1 MKHTSEFAAGKI
13 LVSSQNGVGI
23 LTIDNPERKNAI
35 NAAMWRAIPE
45 AMHWLA
51 TWGEARVIVL
61 TGGGTRDFSA
71 GADISEFPVVRK
83 DTATAKVYESENS
96 AAFAAIRNS
105 RVPVIAAIRG
115 ICYGGGFGLA
125 AAADLRIAAKD
136 AAFAVPAARLG
147 LAYPADAV
155 QDFFHALGPQI
166 SRKMLF
172 TGLAIGATELSTTG
186 FLIEVTASGALD
198 AAALSLAETI
208 AANAPLSIQASKL
221 ALRAVAANDDDLLR
235 EAEIIGATTFDS
247 SDYAEGRAAF
257 AEKRRPI
264 FNGR

>member
-13 LVSSQNGVGI
+13 LASSQNGVGI

-61 TGGGTRDFSA
+61 TGGGRRDFSA
-71 GADISEFPVVRK
+71 GADISEFPTVRK

-125 AAADLRIAAKD
+125 AAADLRIAAED

-155 QDFFHALGPQI
+155 QDFFHGLGPQI

-172 TGLAIGATELSTTG
+172 TGLALGATELSTAG
-186 FLIEVTASGALD
+186 FLMEVTASAALD

-208 AANAPLSIQASKL
+208 AANAPISVQASKL
-221 ALRAVAANDDDLLR
+221 ALRAVATNDDDLLR

-247 SDYAEGRAAF
+247 ADYAEGRAAF
-257 AEKRRPI
+257 AEKRRPV